1 MMVEKN
7 GKNMEQI
14 TIAKRMLEENISIEI
29 IIKVTGLTEK
39 EILKLK

>member
-1 MMVEKN
+1 
-7 GKNMEQI
+7 MEQI